1 MDENRGF
8 WKRLRHGIECQWMRM
23 LPSTL
28 FLNIIIIIIVF
39 IWTGLN
45 DSKTQRKD
53 TDSFANGEKNPS
65 FQRTFIIQAKDIV
78 VSR

>member
-1 MDENRGF
+1 
-8 WKRLRHGIECQWMRM
+8 MRM

-28 FLNIIIIIIVF
+28 LLNIIIIIIVF
-39 IWTGLN
+39 VWTGLN

-53 TDSFANGEKNPS
+53 TDFYGNGAKKTC

-78 VSR
+78 VPR